1 MSSLCDTHHH
11 YPVDVVG
18 SIRTDGDGGL
28 VKVQQCDFCGAQR
41 RGTKQRRC
49 HPTPSSGSAWS
60 FWVFGDWGPAMPGP
74 HEELSAG
81 TEHTSRAAWL
91 KDKEFLQG
99 DQWPEGTAHARRS
112 AGLPVLLPS
121 ASDLLENREAAL
133 AHIKMLIAIHGF
145 GPAELVP
152 NSDDPETS

>member
-60 FWVFGDWGPAMPGP
+60 FWVFGDWGPAMPSPQHPLEGEWATGMVEESRRAGRQPGP
-74 HEELSAG
+74 QPS
-81 TEHTSRAAWL
+81 
-91 KDKEFLQG
+91 
-99 DQWPEGTAHARRS
+99 TA
-112 AGLPVLLPS
+112 
-121 ASDLLENREAAL
+121 DLLENREAAL
-133 AHIKMLIAIHGF
+133 AHVKMLIAIHGF

-152 NSDDPETS
+152 NSDDSETS